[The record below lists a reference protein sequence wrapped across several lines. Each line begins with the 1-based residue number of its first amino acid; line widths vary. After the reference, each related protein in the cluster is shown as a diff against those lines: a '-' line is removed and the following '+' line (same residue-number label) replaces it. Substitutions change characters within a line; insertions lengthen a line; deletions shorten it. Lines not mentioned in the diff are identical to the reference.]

1 MKKLLSIFVLAAVA
15 FAAQAVDVTVFDG
28 TATSSEIPI
37 SSRFMDWSPF
47 THQVIYPAAELTA
60 LQGKDIKSVKYY
72 IYNTGG
78 CTLKDG
84 KVSLSIGITD
94 QADFAAYSPSYVTGL
109 TLVAEM
115 PMQVGVNEIEFVF
128 DTAWKYEGG
137 NIVIQTVIEADGSV
151 TGSEGTFFLG
161 QAVAKQSANGSLVN
175 VYDFAPKTTFTYDAG
190 EEPQT
195 NVATTLA
202 QANALEDNAEF
213 TFNGDAVVTIC
224 WSGSVYLRD
233 ETGYGR
239 IVDGATFENGQVL
252 SQGWKATKTSD
263 NGWVKFINA
272 ADLSASGETNAELAA
287 AQALTAFPSESMLNA
302 YVVVENYNKTSF
314 FPVRALP
321 LPDGSTITLTGNGN
335 QPTSGNYN
343 VYGLIWKSG
352 ETLVLEPVKWET
364 YVAPAWQLGDVNHDT
379 FVNVADV
386 TALIQYILTSG
397 AQPEE
402 FYVEQANVDGEGQIN
417 VADVTALIQIILAN

>member
-128 DTAWKYEGG
+128 DTAWRYEGG

-175 VYDFAPKTTFTYDAG
+175 VYDFAPKTTFTYVG
-190 EEPQT
+190 EEPQG

-202 QANALEDNAEF
+202 QANAMEDNTEF
-213 TFNGDAVVTIC
+213 TFNGDAVVTVC
-224 WSGSVYLRD
+224 WKGSVYLRD
-233 ETGYGR
+233 ESGYGQ
-239 IVDGATFENGQVL
+239 IVNAATFENGQVL

-263 NGWVKFINA
+263 NGWVKFTDA
-272 ADLSASGETNAELAA
+272 EGLSASGETNAELAA
-287 AQALTAFPSESMLNA
+287 AQVLTAFPDESMLNA
-302 YVVVENYNKTSF
+302 YVVAENVTKSF
-314 FPVRALP
+314 LP
-321 LPDGSTITLTGNGN
+321 IRTITLPDGSTISLTGTGN
-335 QPTSGNYN
+335 QGASGTYN
-343 VYGLIWKSG
+343 IYGLIWKSG
-352 ETLVLEPVKWET
+352 ETLVFEPVAWER
-364 YVAPAWQLGDVNHDT
+364 VPEWQLGDVNHDRL
-379 FVNVADV
+379 VNVADV
-386 TALIQYILTSG
+386 TDLVKYILTSG
-397 AQPEE
+397 AEPEV
-402 FYVEQANVDGEGQIN
+402 FYPAQANVDGIEPIN
-417 VADVTALIQIILAN
+417 VADVTALIQKILQN